1 MCPRTGGL
9 LFQLTVRENLQLA
22 KTRGNVDIDRALDF
36 FPALGPLIS
45 RRAGLLSGGEQ
56 QMLALARSIVAE
68 PKLMMVDEMS
78 LGLAPVIYEELMPVV
93 RRIADETGAGVLL
106 VEQHVD
112 LALEVSDRG
121 YVLNHG
127 DLVMQGA
134 ATDLLAD
141 RALLDASYLGVESL
155 EE

>member
-1 MCPRTGGL
+1 M
-9 LFQLTVRENLQLA
+9 REN
-22 KTRGNVDIDRALDF
+22 
-36 FPALGPLIS
+36 P
-45 RRAGLLSGGEQ
+45 
-56 QMLALARSIVAE
+56 
-68 PKLMMVDEMS
+68 
-78 LGLAPVIYEELMPVV
+78 
-93 RRIADETGAGVLL
+93 ADETGAGVLL

-141 RALLDASYLGVESL
+141 RALLDATYLGVESL
-155 EE
+155 EQ